1 MKKTK
6 KSQQR
11 NKRLSKALGNIK
23 KNQLE
28 SIELKYIINKIKKN
42 SADEFISRMEGTE
55 ERILWTGRQNNRNY
69 LIWTI
74 EKNSLQKTNKIF
86 LQDLWN
92 YNKRFNI
99 CFLESLE
106 EEEKEWGQKNTQRTN
121 GWKVLKFGKRHKSIG
136 SRSWVNFKQA
146 AEIHTK
152 S

>member
-55 ERILWTGRQNNRNY
+55 ERIL
-69 LIWTI
+69 
-74 EKNSLQKTNKIF
+74 
-86 LQDLWN
+86 
-92 YNKRFNI
+92 
-99 CFLESLE
+99 
-106 EEEKEWGQKNTQRTN
+106 
-121 GWKVLKFGKRHKSIG
+121 
-136 SRSWVNFKQA
+136 
-146 AEIHTK
+146 
-152 S
+152 